1 MKAYRLEMG
10 TKLQINGSKNLY
22 EFWGDTVRDSVLSDS
37 NTLINLAS
45 NEYYK
50 VLGNIAEDANVISP
64 VFKDNTKG
72 TYKIISFYAKKARG
86 LMARFIVQNRIKDPA
101 DLSAFNLEGYKFSKQ
116 DSTSSQP
123 VF

>member
-1 MKAYRLEMG
+1 MG
-10 TKLQINGSKNLY
+10 TKLQINGPKNLY
-22 EFWGDTVRDSVLSDS
+22 EFWGDTVRDSVLSHS

-72 TYKIISFYAKKARG
+72 TYKIISFYAKK
-86 LMARFIVQNRIKDPA
+86 
-101 DLSAFNLEGYKFSKQ
+101 
-116 DSTSSQP
+116 
-123 VF
+123 